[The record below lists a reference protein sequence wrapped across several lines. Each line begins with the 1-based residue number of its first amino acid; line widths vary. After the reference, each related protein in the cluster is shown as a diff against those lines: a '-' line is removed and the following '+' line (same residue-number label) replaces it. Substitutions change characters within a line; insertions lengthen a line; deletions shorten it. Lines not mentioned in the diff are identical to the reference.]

1 MKVKMLK
8 EKEKKKKQ
16 KKKKKEDDVDDDGD
30 VVDDDGDDEDDDDDD
45 DDGDDG
51 DGDGDDD
58 DDDDDGVLMMV
69 DVFLLRC
76 CGHGDGEN
84 DYDKTCWQLC
94 FGKNPLQVF
103 SGNGGVCPDGVCPLV
118 VSKKRFFLS
127 QDGSPVNTTLVST
140 EMRNFAIGVVCWVNS
155 YFPCLFF

>member
-8 EKEKKKKQ
+8 DKEKKKKQ
-16 KKKKKEDDVDDDGD
+16 KKKKKKEDDVDDDGD
-30 VVDDDGDDEDDDDDD
+30 VVDDDDGDDEDDDDDD

-51 DGDGDDD
+51 DGDDDDD

-103 SGNGGVCPDGVCPLV
+103 SGNGGVCPDGVCPFV
-118 VSKKRFFLS
+118 VSKKRFF
-127 QDGSPVNTTLVST
+127 
-140 EMRNFAIGVVCWVNS
+140 
-155 YFPCLFF
+155 

>member
-30 VVDDDGDDEDDDDDD
+30 VVDDDGDDEEDDDDDD

-94 FGKNPLQVF
+94 FGKNPLQVI
-103 SGNGGVCPDGVCPLV
+103 SGNGGVCPHGACPLV
-118 VSKKRFFLS
+118 VPRRLTC
-127 QDGSPVNTTLVST
+127 QYQ
-140 EMRNFAIGVVCWVNS
+140 IGVNGDAKLCYWG
-155 YFPCLFF
+155 CMLG